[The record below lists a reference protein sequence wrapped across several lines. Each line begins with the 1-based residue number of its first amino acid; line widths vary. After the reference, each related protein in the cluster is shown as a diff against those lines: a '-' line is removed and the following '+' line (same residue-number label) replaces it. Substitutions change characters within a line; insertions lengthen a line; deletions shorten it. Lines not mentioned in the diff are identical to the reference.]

1 MQLLIATHNRGK
13 MREYRQ
19 LLKGLSLNLLSLDD
33 VGIKEDVPETGK
45 TYADNALLK
54 ARAYAQQS
62 GILTLADDSGLE
74 VDALDGEPGPLSARY
89 AGEGATDADRIDYL
103 LGKLATVPPTRRTA
117 RFRCVIAL
125 VWPSG
130 REQLVEGTCE
140 GRITKAPRGE
150 QGFGYDP
157 VFLVADDTRT
167 MAELSA
173 EEKNAISHRARAAA
187 KARALLEASLNSI
200 A

>member
-1 MQLLIATHNRGK
+1 MQLLIATHNQGK

-19 LLKGLSLNLLSLDD
+19 LLKGLSLELLSLDD
-33 VGIKEDVPETGK
+33 VGIKDDVPETGE

-103 LGKLATVPPTRRTA
+103 LGKLATVSPTQRTA

-140 GRITKAPRGE
+140 GSLRPLPTPSPSHPKCNSGRETCLSPACVRP
-150 QGFGYDP
+150 DP
-157 VFLVADDTRT
+157 LGDAQID
-167 MAELSA
+167 
-173 EEKNAISHRARAAA
+173 
-187 KARALLEASLNSI
+187 
-200 A
+200 

>member
-1 MQLLIATHNRGK
+1 MQLLIATHNQGK

-19 LLKGLSLNLLSLDD
+19 LLKGLSLNLVSLDD
-33 VGIKEDVPETGK
+33 VGIKDDVPETGE

-103 LGKLATVPPTRRTA
+103 LGKLATVSPTQRTA

-187 KARALLEASLNSI
+187 KARALLEASPDSI

>member
-19 LLKGLSLNLLSLDD
+19 LLKGLSLELLSLDD
-33 VGIKEDVPETGK
+33 VGIKDDVPETGE

-103 LGKLATVPPTRRTA
+103 LGKLATVSPTQRTA

-187 KARALLEASLNSI
+187 KARALLEASPDSI

>member
-33 VGIKEDVPETGK
+33 VGIEDDVLETGE
-45 TYADNALLK
+45 TYAENALLK

-117 RFRCVIAL
+117 RFRCIIAL

-130 REQLVEGTCE
+130 REELVAGTCE

-173 EEKNAISHRARAAA
+173 EEKNAISHRASAAA
-187 KARALLEASLNSI
+187 KARALLEASPDAI